1 MKNYRDVLLEHLY
14 KIDLPWISFAVV
26 IPKGETRAYII
37 IKQTIDREL
46 ISQKI
51 DLSFSDN

>member
-1 MKNYRDVLLEHLY
+1 MNNYRDVLLEHLY

-51 DLSFSDN
+51 DLSF